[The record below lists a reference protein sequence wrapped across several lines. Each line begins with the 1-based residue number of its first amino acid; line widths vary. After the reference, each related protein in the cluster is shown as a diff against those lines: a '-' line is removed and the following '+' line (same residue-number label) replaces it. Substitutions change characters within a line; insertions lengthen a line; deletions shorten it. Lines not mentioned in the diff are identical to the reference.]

1 MGAYRSGMV
10 TEMDNDERVTLRMGT
25 EELQTL
31 DSFLA
36 KNPKLGTRSQ
46 FIRTAISE
54 YIDRDADVAT
64 RSDSDGIFTRFTESE
79 MMAIKVIVEDKGM
92 FISNEE
98 FIRTAVHRM
107 MARREETVE
116 NALSAAF
123 EVASSRSMTK

>member
-1 MGAYRSGMV
+1 MV
-10 TEMDNDERVTLRMGT
+10 TRMDNDERVTLRMGT
-25 EELQTL
+25 EELQAL

-79 MMAIKVIVEDKGM
+79 MMAIKVVVEGKGM

-98 FIRTAVHRM
+98 LIRAAVHKM
-107 MARREETVE
+107 MARHEETVE

-123 EVASSRSMTK
+123 EVASSQSMTK